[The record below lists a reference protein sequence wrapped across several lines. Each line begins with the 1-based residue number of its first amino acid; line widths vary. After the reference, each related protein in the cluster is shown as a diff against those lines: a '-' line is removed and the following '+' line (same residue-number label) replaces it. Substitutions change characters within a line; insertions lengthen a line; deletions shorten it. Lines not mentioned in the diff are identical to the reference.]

1 MRKLKNISEKAILL
15 GIVNE
20 DGTVRKEIVNPQDTV
35 IVTAEKARSLTDP
48 YLSGEWGVVEFE
60 EVEEGAKNG

>member
-15 GIVNE
+15 WLVNE
-20 DGTVRKEIVNPQDTV
+20 DGTVRTEIVNPQDTV
-35 IVTAEKARSLTDP
+35 IVTEEKARSLTDP

-60 EVEEGAKNG
+60 EVEEVAKNG

>member
-15 GIVNE
+15 GLVDK
-20 DGTVRKEIVNPQDTV
+20 DGTVRQEIVNPQDTV
-35 IVTAEKARSLTDP
+35 IVTDEKARSLTDP

-60 EVEEGAKNG
+60 EVEEVTNNG

>member
-15 GIVNE
+15 GLVDK

-35 IVTAEKARSLTDP
+35 IVTDEKARSLTDP

-60 EVEEGAKNG
+60 EVVEGVKNG